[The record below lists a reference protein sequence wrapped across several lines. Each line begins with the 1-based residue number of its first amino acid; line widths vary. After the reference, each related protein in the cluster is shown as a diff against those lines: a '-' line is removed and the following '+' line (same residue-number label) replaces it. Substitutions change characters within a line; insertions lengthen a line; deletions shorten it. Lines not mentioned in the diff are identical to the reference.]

1 MSRDSPHGGKEK
13 WRGAAGRGRL
23 PGDMSGKQ
31 QSVAIGLSGGVDS
44 SVAAWLLKRDGW
56 RVTGLTMSIWDG
68 SVPIPD
74 LGISG
79 CFGPGEARDLEAA
92 QNIAARIGIEHSV
105 VPLAE
110 EYKQTVLEYFRA
122 EYLAG
127 RTPNP
132 CVRCNQRMKFG
143 FLLEQAR
150 KLGVEFEKFATGH
163 YARVRFD
170 EASGRWQLLR
180 GRDAEKDQSYFLSRL
195 KQAQLALLVFPLG
208 ELRKGEVKQ
217 LARELGWDD
226 LAEKDE
232 SQDFIECDDY
242 SVLFRPGDAQPGE
255 FVTRAG
261 KVLGKHRGIIHY
273 TIGQR
278 QGLGLGGGGTPWYV
292 LEIDAP
298 RNRVVVGTRE
308 ELYTRELAAGDLNWV
323 ALGEPPAGPLRCQ
336 VQIRQRHKAA
346 AATVTA
352 APGGRLQAVFDEPQ
366 LSVTPGQ
373 VSVFY
378 DGDVVLA
385 SGTIEKPL

>member
-1 MSRDSPHGGKEK
+1 MGGKEK

-23 PGDMSGKQ
+23 PGDMTGKQ
-31 QSVAIGLSGGVDS
+31 QNVAIGLSGGVDS

-92 QNIAARIGIEHSV
+92 RAVAERIGIEHRV

-110 EYKQTVLEYFRA
+110 EYKQTVLAYFRE

-150 KLGVEFEKFATGH
+150 KRGVEFEKFATGH
-163 YARVRFD
+163 YARVGFD
-170 EASGRWQLLR
+170 AASGRWQLRR
-180 GRDAEKDQSYFLSRL
+180 GADAEKDQSYFLSRL
-195 KQAQLALLVFPLG
+195 KQEQLAMLVFPLG

-217 LARELGWDD
+217 LARELGWGD

-242 SVLFRPGDAQPGE
+242 SVLFRPGDAKPGE

-261 KVLGKHRGIIHY
+261 KVLGQHRGIIHY

-278 QGLGLGGGGTPWYV
+278 KGLELGGGGTPWYV

-298 RNRVVVGTRE
+298 RNRVVVGPRE
-308 ELYTRELAAGDLNWV
+308 ELYACELAAGDLNWV
-323 ALGEPPAGPLRCQ
+323 ALAGPPDGPRRCQ

-346 AATVTA
+346 AATVTSA
-352 APGGRLQAVFDEPQ
+352 AGGRLQAVFDEPQ

-373 VSVFY
+373 VAVFY
-378 DGDVVLA
+378 DGDVVWA